1 MLWPWFSVSSITKIL
16 CSASVS
22 AYRCCLAS
30 FCWSSWLEETWRA
43 FFGRTDPGRW
53 ENFPAGLWLILVW
66 LLLCFYELDKG
77 TEAKLGCVCVPAA
90 THFQIP
96 VSVCLMQADSSETK
110 WKQGQKLQFIS
121 NWGGNSKIL
130 SCHSRLLCQL
140 DYKLLGFLSS
150 ISALFSV
157 YWDGTWRAEVIIR
170 IHSTKSSAGVHWH
183 HTERH
188 KFIPVEELSL
198 IYLIYLG
205 LWLVV

>member
-1 MLWPWFSVSSITKIL
+1 MHRCQPTDAASLHSAGAHGWRRHEELSSAEPTQDG
-16 CSASVS
+16 
-22 AYRCCLAS
+22 
-30 FCWSSWLEETWRA
+30 ET
-43 FFGRTDPGRW
+43 TSLL
-53 ENFPAGLWLILVW
+53 GLWLILVW

-90 THFQIP
+90 TDFQIP
-96 VSVCLMQADSSETK
+96 VSVCLMQADGSETK

-150 ISALFSV
+150 IPALFSV

-205 LWLVV
+205 LWLAV